1 MNRVGECVVNMIQ
14 KPVEKISNGFQ
25 DVVFVAEA
33 WFPETG
39 LTVGENDFEKN

>member
-1 MNRVGECVVNMIQ
+1 MNMIQ

-25 DVVFVAEA
+25 AVVLAAEA

-39 LTVGENDFEKN
+39 LTAGENDFEKN